1 MVSTAR
7 GIMSSF
13 TKPLVVKKRKDNLW
27 ELYTEFEYHVGAEGS
42 GNVINVP
49 VGFITDFASVPRIFW
64 IFYPPDGPWTA
75 ASIIHDYLYNIQDR
89 SRATA
94 DAIFLEAMQVLGVP
108 WIRRRIIYRAVR
120 LFGWIPWNN
129 RARKKKKQQKEKK

>member
-1 MVSTAR
+1 
-7 GIMSSF
+7 MSSF

-89 SRATA
+89 DRIIV
-94 DAIFLEAMQVLGVP
+94 DKIFLEAMQVLGVP
-108 WIRRRIIYRAVR
+108 LLRRRIIYRAVR
-120 LFGWIPWNN
+120 LFGWMPWNSGM
-129 RARKKKKQQKEKK
+129 RRKKREKQKKDFSKN